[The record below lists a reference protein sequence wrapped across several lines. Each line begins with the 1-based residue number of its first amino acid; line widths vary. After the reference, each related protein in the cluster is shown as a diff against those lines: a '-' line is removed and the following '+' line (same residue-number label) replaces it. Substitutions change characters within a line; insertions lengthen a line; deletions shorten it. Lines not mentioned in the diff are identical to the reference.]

1 MPKKKKFSGY
11 TNKGRRDVKQEIL
24 EELMNPDDNIAFL
37 DAEFNAG
44 MDSATGERIC
54 EIISVGL
61 VICDGSYNGIKK
73 YYSLVNTVTRKKIF
87 PVISQMTGITS
98 DMLIGQPEFGEVS
111 GKIQE
116 MVKKYSIKK
125 IYTWGAADK
134 HSLLGEKKLVRQLK
148 AKDYQYASKWPY
160 IDMCTDISEVI
171 SSKILGIKGNLTIN
185 MENLMFVCKMDKK
198 QEHNALSDAYA
209 LYKCI
214 KYLRQIYMEP
224 AKSNEFMETKE
235 LINNYYQE
243 KSTYNSFRRF
253 RCTSK
258 GADLYGTYSDKEM
271 ENTNNDMRIK
281 ALLDDIKY
289 LKGEIPMEKEFDS
302 IQAYFKNHR
311 TLE

>member
-1 MPKKKKFSGY
+1 
-11 TNKGRRDVKQEIL
+11 
-24 EELMNPDDNIAFL
+24 
-37 DAEFNAG
+37 
-44 MDSATGERIC
+44 
-54 EIISVGL
+54 
-61 VICDGSYNGIKK
+61 
-73 YYSLVNTVTRKKIF
+73 
-87 PVISQMTGITS
+87 
-98 DMLIGQPEFGEVS
+98 
-111 GKIQE
+111 
-116 MVKKYSIKK
+116 
-125 IYTWGAADK
+125 
-134 HSLLGEKKLVRQLK
+134 
-148 AKDYQYASKWPY
+148 
-160 IDMCTDISEVI
+160 
-171 SSKILGIKGNLTIN
+171 
-185 MENLMFVCKMDKK
+185 MFVCKMDKK

-214 KYLRQIYMEP
+214 KYLRQIYREP